1 MIHDVGDEPLALV
14 ASPDQAFVAAWEAGK
29 GLSLEE
35 AVAEGLAEPA
45 AGTTTAP
52 INTED
57 AAIAGGLTRRE
68 REVLRLLAEG
78 RSDREIA
85 EALFISAKT
94 AGAHVSNLL
103 GKLGVPSLAAAVA
116 YIHRHGLA

>member
-1 MIHDVGDEPLALV
+1 MLGEGAVVAGHRERAGRLLGAAAALREAIGVRSDMIHDVGDEPLALV

-68 REVLRLLAEG
+68 REVL
-78 RSDREIA
+78 
-85 EALFISAKT
+85 
-94 AGAHVSNLL
+94 
-103 GKLGVPSLAAAVA
+103 
-116 YIHRHGLA
+116 